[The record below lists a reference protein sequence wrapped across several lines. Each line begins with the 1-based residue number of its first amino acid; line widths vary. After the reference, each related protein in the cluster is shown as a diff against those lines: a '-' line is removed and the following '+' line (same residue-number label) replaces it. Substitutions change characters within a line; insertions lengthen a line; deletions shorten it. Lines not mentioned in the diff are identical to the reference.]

1 MDVQTDDDGFLLDP
15 DDWTKD
21 IANEMAVKEE
31 LELTEDRWNLVR
43 IIREYYYENDS
54 VPELRK
60 VLKQLKTELGP
71 EKATRKYVYALF
83 RCGDGQRGCKIAGM
97 RQPKKLW
104 LDL

>member
-43 IIREYYYENDS
+43 IIQEYYYENDS

-71 EKATRKYVYALF
+71 EK
-83 RCGDGQRGCKIAGM
+83 
-97 RQPKKLW
+97 QPVSMFMHCFHMVTDSKAVKLRA
-104 LDL
+104 